1 MLMKKLGLEA
11 IEKKWE
17 YGISAYY
24 KIPFPSTLIIPEGCE
39 KIGDGVFWSCWI
51 RKVVIPESVKEI
63 GERAFRYCTRLKKV
77 EIPKSV
83 ERIGDCAFDGCL
95 NANITIKKPRSRI
108 IKYIGQCAFGE
119 CKSVVY
125 VKEEVRS

>member
-1 MLMKKLGLEA
+1 MDWDYDF
-11 IEKKWE
+11 I
-17 YGISAYY
+17 YSYY
-24 KIPFPSTLIIPEGCE
+24 KIPSTLVIPEGCK
-39 KIGDGVFWSCWI
+39 KIGKYVFWSCWI

-63 GERAFRYCTRLKKV
+63 GERAFRYCGTLKEV

-83 ERIGDCAFDGCL
+83 EIIGDCAFDGCW
-95 NANITIKKPRSRI
+95 NATITIKKPRSRI